1 MLIPQAVVLLEHI
14 PAELSVLLLCLFLF
28 LFGTAGMLCGVGSM
42 KRTVSVCLS
51 HLFAAAACAGFPA
64 VGLAGKRY
72 RSIASAAGAK
82 ANAVTLT

>member
-1 MLIPQAVVLLEHI
+1 MLLPQAVVLLEHI

-28 LFGTAGMLCGVGSM
+28 LLCGVGSM

-51 HLFAAAACAGFPA
+51 HSFAAAACGGFPA

-72 RSIASAAGAK
+72 RSIASAAGA
-82 ANAVTLT
+82 NAVTLT